1 MLRGDG
7 ERAFNWH
14 ITLVYF
20 RDWKIKTFLQL
31 WYAQS
36 FFCNKFLLLKFI
48 ISFKI
53 LDTFIGWSKE
63 DTHYYASCLWH
74 GHDEE
79 WRNKIFQLGISL
91 YLLEKAYTLCVN
103 PFVPDAPFLYPLK
116 TSENR
121 KVLYK
126 TLCLPSKQLC
136 SNVAIETQI

>member
-1 MLRGDG
+1 MASRHLIDISLLWSISETEKSKHFSSRGMLK
-7 ERAFNWH
+7 AFFV
-14 ITLVYF
+14 I
-20 RDWKIKTFLQL
+20 
-31 WYAQS
+31 S
-36 FFCNKFLLLKFI
+36 FLLPKFI

-53 LDTFIGWSKE
+53 LDTFIEWSKE
-63 DTHYYASCLWH
+63 DTHYYVSCLWH

-79 WRNKIFQLGISL
+79 WRNKIFHLGVSL